1 MMDRKDI
8 LNNIRNIKEISVLIV
23 GAGINGAGLY
33 RELTLQGIPTIL
45 IDKHDFSSGASAASS
60 RMIHGGLRYLENNEA
75 QLVKESLM
83 ERNRLILNA
92 AHYVKPLPTTIPI
105 FSWFSGTLSAL
116 PKFFGRPT
124 RNVGRGALIVKL
136 GLSLY
141 DFYTRKQRILPKH
154 IFTSRKKAL
163 GKRPEL
169 NPGIIGTATY
179 FDAWISY
186 PERLCLELIKDSN
199 LLEHNSLAINYMSL
213 EKSSYD
219 TVVVKDKTTGE
230 CLTLKPDIVV
240 NATGAWI
247 DLTNMALGKKS
258 QFIGGTKGSH
268 LVIDNK
274 ELIKATQGQMLF
286 YENEDGRICILFPFQ
301 GKVLVGS
308 TDIKIDNPEEAICH
322 NDEVEYML
330 NAVKQIFPNIKIS
343 NSDVVFQFCGV
354 RPLPNSNSDV
364 TAQISRN
371 HSIEIIPPSKANKY
385 PIYSLVGGKWTTF
398 RAFSE
403 KTADDIFAILNVSRR
418 MYTRDISIGGGKNF
432 PKDML
437 ERKKWIDKMHS
448 QSGLSLGKLETLLE
462 RYGTEAEP
470 VVAYMVKD
478 NDQPLEFH
486 KEYTCREI
494 MYLVR
499 NEYVVHLDD
508 LILRRT
514 TIALLGELTYSL
526 LKEIGSI
533 VGKLNNWSENTVEK
547 EINRTVEILSHK
559 HNLKLK

>member
-1 MMDRKDI
+1 MDRNDV
-8 LNNIRNIKEISVLIV
+8 LNYLRDSKEISVLIV

-33 RELTLQGIPTIL
+33 RELTLQGVSTLL
-45 IDKHDFSSGASAASS
+45 IDKGDFASGASAASS
-60 RMIHGGLRYLENNEA
+60 RMIHGGLRYLENNEV
-75 QLVKESLM
+75 QLVKESLL

-105 FSWFSGTLSAL
+105 FSWLSGTLNAV

-141 DFYTRKQRILPKH
+141 DFYTRNQRILPKH

-163 GKRPEL
+163 KNRPEL
-169 NPGIIGTATY
+169 NPDIIGTATY

-199 LLEHNSLAINYMSL
+199 LLDQNSLAINYMSL
-213 EKSSYD
+213 ENCNYD
-219 TVVVKDKTTGE
+219 SVVVKDTTTGE
-230 CLTLKPDIVV
+230 CLTLKPDVVV

-247 DLTNMALGKKS
+247 DLTNKALGKNS

-268 LVIDNK
+268 LVIDNM
-274 ELIKATQGQMLF
+274 ELTRATRGQMLF

-322 NDEVEYML
+322 KDEVEYML
-330 NAVKQIFPNIKIS
+330 NAVKQIFPNIKIL
-343 NSDVVFQFCGV
+343 NSDIVFQFCGV
-354 RPLPNSNSDV
+354 RPLPNTKTDV

-371 HSIEIIPPSKANKY
+371 HSIELIPPSDTNKF
-385 PIYSLVGGKWTTF
+385 PIYNLIGGKWTTF

-403 KTADDIFAILNVSRR
+403 KAANEILTCLNLSRR
-418 MYTRDISIGGGKNF
+418 TDTYDISIGGGKQF
-432 PKDML
+432 PNSENARDN
-437 ERKKWIDKMHS
+437 WFCKMENKT
-448 QSGLSLGKLETLLE
+448 GLPLNKLETLLE
-462 RYGTEAEP
+462 RYGTEAEA
-470 VVAYMVKD
+470 VASFMVKD
-478 NDQPLEFH
+478 NDQPLDFH
-486 KEYTCREI
+486 TEYTYREI
-494 MYLVR
+494 MYLVH

-514 TIALLGELTYSL
+514 TIALKGELTYSL

-533 VGKLNNWSENTVEK
+533 VRKLNNWSENALAK
-547 EINRTVEILSHK
+547 EINRTVEILRHK

>member
-1 MMDRKDI
+1 MDRKDI
-8 LNNIRNIKEISVLIV
+8 LNNLRNLKEISVLIV

-33 RELTLQGIPTIL
+33 RELTLQGVPTIL
-45 IDKHDFSSGASAASS
+45 IDKNDFSSGASAASS
-60 RMIHGGLRYLENNEA
+60 RMIHGGLRYLENNEVK
-75 QLVKESLM
+75 LVKESLS

-105 FSWFSGTLSAL
+105 FSWLSGTISAV

-141 DFYTRKQRILPKH
+141 DFYTRKQRILPTH
-154 IFTSRKKAL
+154 NFTSRKKAL
-163 GKRPEL
+163 KNRPEL
-169 NPGIIGTATY
+169 HPNIVGTATY

-199 LLEHNSLAINYMSL
+199 SIGNNSLAVNYMGL
-213 EKSSYD
+213 ENCNYD
-219 TVVVKDKTTGE
+219 SVVVKDTITGE
-230 CLTLKPDIVV
+230 CITLKPEIVV

-247 DLTNMALGKKS
+247 DITNRTLGKKS
-258 QFIGGTKGSH
+258 HYIGGTKGSH
-268 LVIDNK
+268 LVIDNV
-274 ELIKATQGQMLF
+274 ELTKATQGQMLF

-322 NDEVEYML
+322 KDEVAYML
-330 NAVKQIFPNIKIS
+330 NAVKQIFPKIEIP
-343 NSDVVFQFCGV
+343 NSDIVFQFCGV
-354 RPLPNSNSDV
+354 RPLPNSNADV
-364 TAQISRN
+364 TARISRN
-371 HSIEIIPPSKANKY
+371 HSIEIIPASKTNKF
-385 PIYSLVGGKWTTF
+385 PIYNLVGGKWTTF

-403 KTADDIFAILNVSRR
+403 KTADEILKVLNFSRKID
-418 MYTRDISIGGGKNF
+418 TWDISIGGGKNF
-432 PKDML
+432 PKNKT
-437 ERKKWIDKMHS
+437 ERNNWLDKIQS
-448 QSGLSLGKLETLLE
+448 QTGLSVRKLEKLLE
-462 RYGTEAEP
+462 RYGTEAEA
-470 VVAYMVKD
+470 VASFMVKD
-478 NDQPLEFH
+478 NDQPLDFH
-486 KEYTCREI
+486 TEYTFREM
-494 MYLVR
+494 MYLVK

-514 TIALLGELTYSL
+514 TIALKGELTYSL

-533 VGKLNNWSENTVEK
+533 LGKLNNWSENTLEE
-547 EINRTVEILSHK
+547 EINRTLEILSRN